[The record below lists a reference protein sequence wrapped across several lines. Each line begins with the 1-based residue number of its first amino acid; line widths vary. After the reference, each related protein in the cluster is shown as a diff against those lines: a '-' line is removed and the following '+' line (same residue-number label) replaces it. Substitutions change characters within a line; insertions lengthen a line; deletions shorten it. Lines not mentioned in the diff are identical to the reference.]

1 MAIQVTCPGCLKR
14 FSVSEKFA
22 GKTGPCPSCQKTI
35 KIPEKSDEVVIHAP
49 EDAGPKDSKG
59 RSVLKPIRRSEVKLS
74 PVVIGVTAV
83 SIIAVLAIAVGLGMS
98 GGQPPT
104 ALLAVASVVL
114 AVPLVFV
121 GYWFLR
127 DDELQAYIGK
137 PLYGRLA
144 ICATLFAV
152 TWAIYA
158 WVPTYVLGYTSMAE
172 IDAVALAV
180 MVPILLVIGTVVS
193 VAVFELEIST
203 GLMHYS
209 LYFVVTFLL
218 AWLAGTHLAA
228 PLSGSSSGGTD
239 PIQQVAP
246 DAGGTP
252 PKTVPESNS
261 DQTKV
266 PNLLQ

>member
-35 KIPEKSDEVVIHAP
+35 KIPEKSEEVVIHAP

-74 PVVIGVTAV
+74 PVVIAVTAV
-83 SIIAVLAIAVGLGMS
+83 SCIAVLAIAIGLGMS
-98 GGQPPT
+98 GVQPPT
-104 ALLAVASVVL
+104 ALLAIASFVL
-114 AVPLVFV
+114 AVPLAFV

-127 DDELQAYIGK
+127 DDELEAYIGK

-144 ICATLFAV
+144 ICATLFAA

-158 WVPTYVLGYTSMAE
+158 WVPTYVLGYSSMAD

-180 MVPILLVIGTVVS
+180 MVPILLVIGTVAS
-193 VAVFELEIST
+193 VAVFELEIAT
-203 GLMHYS
+203 GFMHYG
-209 LYFVVTFLL
+209 LYFIVTFIL
-218 AWLAGTHLAA
+218 AWMAGTHLAV
-228 PLSGSSSGGTD
+228 PLTGSSAEGKD

-246 DAGGTP
+246 EAGLAPAKPVPDSDA
-252 PKTVPESNS
+252 
-261 DQTKV
+261 TKI

>member
-49 EDAGPKDSKG
+49 EESGPKDSKG

-74 PVVIGVTAV
+74 PVVIAVTAV
-83 SIIAVLAIAVGLGMS
+83 SCIAVLAIAIGLGMS
-98 GGQPPT
+98 GSQPPT
-104 ALLAVASVVL
+104 ALLAIASFVL
-114 AVPLVFV
+114 AIPLAFV

-127 DDELQAYIGK
+127 DDELEAYIGK

-144 ICATLFAV
+144 ICATLFAA

-158 WVPTYVLGYTSMAE
+158 WVPTYVLGHSSMAD

-180 MVPILLVIGTVVS
+180 MVPILLVVGTVVS
-193 VAVFELEIST
+193 VAVFELEIAT
-203 GLMHYS
+203 GFMHYG
-209 LYFVVTFLL
+209 LYFVATFVL
-218 AWLAGTHLAA
+218 AWMAGTHLAA
-228 PLSGSSSGGTD
+228 PLSGSSTAGTD
-239 PIQQVAP
+239 SIEQVAP
-246 DAGGTP
+246 DAAVAA
-252 PKTVPESNS
+252 PKTIPDASS
-261 DQTKV
+261 DAGKI